1 MKTNISI
8 LRRCAASL
16 GLACA
21 SFLSSILFAAE
32 PDQIKDAPPPKES
45 VVQIA
50 LLLDTSN
57 SMDGLI
63 EQAKTQLWKV
73 VNEFNGAKQ
82 GDAVPVVQVALYEY
96 GNNNLSAGTN
106 YIRQVLPLTRD
117 LDKVSAELFKLTT
130 NGGSEFCGA
139 VIREAIDKLKWDKS
153 SKTYK
158 AIFIAG
164 NEPFTQGP
172 VSADDVCRSAISRG
186 VVVNTIHCGSEQDG
200 ANGGW
205 RKGAALAEGKFLT
218 IEQDKAVVHID
229 APQDKEI
236 SKLSVEINA
245 TYVTYG
251 TKGKEGAMQ
260 QTAQDGNA
268 AANAPAGSVV
278 QRALTKASAN
288 YCNNE
293 WDLVDACKRGNVK
306 LEDIKEADL
315 PEEIRKLDKAERK
328 TYVDKKMAER
338 TKIQTRIQELNKER
352 QEYVAKKQK
361 ESGESKTLDVA
372 ISKTIR
378 EQAAKKEIQFK

>member
-1 MKTNISI
+1 MKTKSSFIRRS
-8 LRRCAASL
+8 LRS
-16 GLACA
+16 LACTGWVA
-21 SFLSSILFAAE
+21 GSLIATE
-32 PDQIKDAPPPKES
+32 PVKDAPPPKES

-139 VIREAIDKLKWDKS
+139 VIREAIDKLAWDKS

-158 AIFIAG
+158 AVFIAG

-172 VSADDVCRSAISRG
+172 VSSDDVCRSAISKG
-186 VVVNTIHCGSEQDG
+186 VVVNTIHCGSELDG

-205 RKGAALAEGKFLT
+205 RTGAALAEGKYLT
-218 IEQDKAVVHID
+218 IDQDKAVVHIE

-251 TKGKEGAMQ
+251 AKGKEGAMQ
-260 QTAQDGNA
+260 QVAQDNNA
-268 AANAPAGSVV
+268 VAAAPAGADV
-278 QRALTKASAN
+278 QRALTKASSN
-288 YCNNE
+288 YFNTS

-306 LEDIKEADL
+306 LEEVKDADL
-315 PEEIRKLDKAERK
+315 PEELRKLDKPARQAFI
-328 TYVDKKMAER
+328 DKKLNER
-338 TKIQTRIQELNKER
+338 SKLQTRIQELNKER
-352 QEYVAKKQK
+352 QQFIATKQK
-361 ESGESKTLDVA
+361 EAGESKTLDVA

-378 EQAAKKEIQFK
+378 EQAAKKQIRFE

>member
-1 MKTNISI
+1 MKTNTFAIRQCLS
-8 LRRCAASL
+8 

-21 SFLSSILFAAE
+21 GLLLGNLSGAE
-32 PDQIKDAPPPKES
+32 PVKDAPPPKES

-73 VNEFNGAKQ
+73 VNEFNGARQ
-82 GDAVPVVQVALYEY
+82 GDAIPVVQVALYEY

-139 VIREAIDKLKWDKS
+139 VIREAIDKLEWDKS
-153 SKTYK
+153 SQTYK
-158 AIFIAG
+158 SIFIAG

-172 VSADDVCRSAISRG
+172 VNADDVCRSAISKG
-186 VVVNTIHCGSEQDG
+186 VVVNTIHCGNEMEG

-205 RKGAALAEGKFLT
+205 RKGAALAEGKYMT
-218 IEQDKAVVHID
+218 IDQDRAVVHIE

-236 SKLSVEINA
+236 SKLSLEINA
-245 TYVTYG
+245 TYITYG
-251 TKGKEGAMQ
+251 ARGKEGAMQ
-260 QTAQDGNA
+260 QIAQDNNA
-268 AANAPAGSVV
+268 IAAAPAGAAV
-278 QRALTKASAN
+278 QRAVTKASAN
-288 YCNNE
+288 YSNNA

-306 LEDIKEADL
+306 LESIKDADL
-315 PEEIRKLDKAERK
+315 PEEVRKLDPAGRQA
-328 TYVDKKMAER
+328 YIDGKMAER
-338 TKIQTRIQELNKER
+338 TKLQARIQQLNKER
-352 QEYVAKKQK
+352 QQFVAQKQK
-361 ESGESKTLDVA
+361 ESGDTRTLDVA

-378 EQAAKKEIQFK
+378 EQAAKKQIRFE

>member
-1 MKTNISI
+1 MKTSFITP
-8 LRRCAASL
+8 LRWCLPA
-16 GLACA
+16 LACA
-21 SFLSSILFAAE
+21 GLISAAE
-32 PDQIKDAPPPKES
+32 PVKDAPPAPKES
-45 VVQIA
+45 LVQIA

-96 GNNNLSAGTN
+96 GNNRLSVGTN

-130 NGGSEFCGA
+130 NGGNEYCGA
-139 VIREAIDKLKWDKS
+139 VIREALDNLAWDAS
-153 SKTYK
+153 PKTYK

-172 VSADDVCRSAISRG
+172 VNPDDSCRSAISKG
-186 VVVNTIHCGSEQDG
+186 VVVNTIHCGSEQEG
-200 ANGGW
+200 SNGGW
-205 RKGAALAEGKFLT
+205 RKGAALAEGKYL
-218 IEQDKAVVHID
+218 IIDQDRAVVHID

-236 SKLSVEINA
+236 MKLGIEINA

-251 TKGKEGAMQ
+251 AKGKDGAKEQ
-260 QTAQDGNA
+260 VAQDSNA
-268 AANAPAGSVV
+268 AAKAPSGAAV

-288 YCNNE
+288 YVNNA
-293 WDLVDACKRGNVK
+293 WDLVDASKRGTVK
-306 LEDIKEADL
+306 LDDIKESDL
-315 PEEIRKLDKAERK
+315 PEEMRKLDRAERQAFI
-328 TYVDKKMAER
+328 DKKHEER
-338 TKIQTRIQELNKER
+338 AKLQTRVQELNKER
-352 QEYVAKKQK
+352 QLFVAEKQK
-361 ESGESKTLDVA
+361 AAGESKTLDSA

-378 EQAAKKEIQFK
+378 EQAAKKEIRFE